1 VTRSFFSSQ
10 WLNYISNIIFHFAHH
25 TLVPLQSHLTNFPQ
39 TTNGNKNTD
48 DTVGKHGPKTRLIP
62 LQQHTRLLLLLR
74 KRRITVLLSSTARN
88 TQRHDLA
95 APHAKRRTKLGSR
108 IEHSTSQRLRLLRKA
123 VADDDESYSKEDV
136 NAEGR
141 EDLRP
146 EGQVPVVPRGIEQC
160 HDERAAGA
168 DDGTASYQV

>member
-10 WLNYISNIIFHFAHH
+10 QLNYISNITFHFAHR

-39 TTNGNKNTD
+39 TTNGNENTD
-48 DTVGKHGPKTRLIP
+48 DTVGKHGPETRLIP
-62 LQQHTRLLLLLR
+62 LQQHTRLLLLC
-74 KRRITVLLSSTARN
+74 KRRITVLLSSTARH

-95 APHAKRRTKLGSR
+95 APHTKRRTELGSR
-108 IEHSTSQRLRLLRKA
+108 VEHSTSQRLRLLRKA

-168 DDGTASYQV
+168 DGGAASYQV